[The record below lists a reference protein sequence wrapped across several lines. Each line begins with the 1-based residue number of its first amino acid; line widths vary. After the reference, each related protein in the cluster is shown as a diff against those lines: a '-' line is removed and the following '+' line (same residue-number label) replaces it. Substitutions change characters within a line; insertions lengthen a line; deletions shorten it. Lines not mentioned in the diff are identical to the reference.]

1 VPPPPRLLEPLSE
14 GAGDAE
20 PVRLSEALALAQGVP
35 VREPAAPEGVAPPAG
50 GVRLGSGEA
59 LAEGEEEEDGVPHA
73 DAPHALRLGA
83 PPEALSEGVLLP
95 DALARREALGVEVAE
110 GLEVARATEGEPL
123 AHEVGERE
131 GPGVAESVAVGALL
145 WPPAAAASRSRSA
158 ARSGAAREREWVIEN
173 GGN

>member
-1 VPPPPRLLEPLSE
+1 
-14 GAGDAE
+14 
-20 PVRLSEALALAQGVP
+20 
-35 VREPAAPEGVAPPAG
+35 
-50 GVRLGSGEA
+50 
-59 LAEGEEEEDGVPHA
+59 
-73 DAPHALRLGA
+73 
-83 PPEALSEGVLLP
+83 VLLP

-110 GLEVARATEGEPL
+110 GLVVARATEGEPL

-131 GPGVAESVAVGALL
+131 GPGVAESVAVAAL